1 MTPKDLE
8 DIRSWRRGEWVAD
21 ITEIES
27 MVYGLVDELDRLRAA
42 AAALKQYVHDENN
55 AGMLLRDLNH
65 KTGNG
70 QATKAMYCGSIEAL
84 TALLSRGCELGLWED

>member
-27 MVYGLVDELDRLRAA
+27 MVYGLADELDRLRAA
-42 AAALKQYVHDENN
+42 AD
-55 AGMLLRDLNH
+55 GLR
-65 KTGNG
+65 
-70 QATKAMYCGSIEAL
+70 AWL
-84 TALLSRGCELGLWED
+84 TYMDSESEGLQFAQCDDKGRELGLWE